1 MKPILL
7 IHGYSSEGKTPG
19 GATAADIYGTL
30 PADLRKEFGRGA
42 VKELN
47 LSRWISLSDG
57 IRIDD
62 ISYAMDRA
70 LKSSYPQLLKTGF
83 HVVIHST
90 GALVVRNWIKNH
102 SDTPCPIDNLVHLA
116 GANFGSGLAHIG
128 KGQLA
133 RWGRLIFKHTGSGS
147 HVLDELEFGA
157 WKTLDLHKHFL
168 EPHKDMRENYEVQE
182 FCVIG
187 SQIPT
192 ALRLIPIRYI
202 KEDSSD
208 NTVRTSAGNLNFN
221 YVPVRPKPKEVTGYE
236 AESGEISYVPLN
248 IRLTANRLRD
258 ILDNFQ
264 TTIIDI
270 ELARLPSRNVFSISK
285 G

>member
-90 GALVVRNWIKNH
+90 GALVVRRSDGGVLFSQAPDRSLVPASNAKVLMSLPLGERVIH
-102 SDTPCPIDNLVHLA
+102 SSVRRPNA
-116 GANFGSGLAHIG
+116 
-128 KGQLA
+128 
-133 RWGRLIFKHTGSGS
+133 
-147 HVLDELEFGA
+147 
-157 WKTLDLHKHFL
+157 KT
-168 EPHKDMRENYEVQE
+168 R
-182 FCVIG
+182 
-187 SQIPT
+187 
-192 ALRLIPIRYI
+192 
-202 KEDSSD
+202 
-208 NTVRTSAGNLNFN
+208 
-221 YVPVRPKPKEVTGYE
+221 
-236 AESGEISYVPLN
+236 
-248 IRLTANRLRD
+248 
-258 ILDNFQ
+258 
-264 TTIIDI
+264 
-270 ELARLPSRNVFSISK
+270 
-285 G
+285 